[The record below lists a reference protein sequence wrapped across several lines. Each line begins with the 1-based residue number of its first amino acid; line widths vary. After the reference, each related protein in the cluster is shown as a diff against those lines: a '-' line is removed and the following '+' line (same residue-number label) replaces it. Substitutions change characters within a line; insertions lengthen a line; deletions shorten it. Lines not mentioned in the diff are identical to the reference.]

1 MIIPNLCCSICI
13 EPGSMH
19 CVSVVVPHP
28 SYLPEGSW
36 KRIDDDGCMVVVD
49 KHTIDLMRR
58 YGYLLHRRGDVIMSV
73 EIDCNEK
80 DLRKHMK
87 TLTSIAPETKETK
100 ETKVEEM
107 LESLDISEVTSEVT
121 EID

>member
-1 MIIPNLCCSICI
+1 MIIPNLCCSIRI

-28 SYLPEGSW
+28 SYLPEESW
-36 KRIDDDGCMVVVD
+36 KRIDDDGCVVVD

-73 EIDCNEK
+73 EINCNEK

-87 TLTSIAPETKETK
+87 TLTSIAHETKETK

-107 LESLDISEVTSEVT
+107 LESLDIST

>member
-1 MIIPNLCCSICI
+1 
-13 EPGSMH
+13 
-19 CVSVVVPHP
+19 
-28 SYLPEGSW
+28 
-36 KRIDDDGCMVVVD
+36 MVVVD

-100 ETKVEEM
+100 ETKETFWFLSRGFLWPIRSRAPRDSKE
-107 LESLDISEVTSEVT
+107 T
-121 EID
+121 

>member
-1 MIIPNLCCSICI
+1 MIIPNLCCSIRI

-28 SYLPEGSW
+28 SYLPEESW
-36 KRIDDDGCMVVVD
+36 KRIDDDGCVVVD

-87 TLTSIAPETKETK
+87 TLTSTFAPETKETK
-100 ETKVEEM
+100 ETSVEEM